1 MTSRRNF
8 LRGTAAASGAILLSQ
23 HSALAQAAERFMD
36 EARTNRVAPMNI
48 LIFGGTGY
56 IGPHLVNLAVARG
69 HKVTIFSRG
78 RRHADLPATIE
89 RLVGDRAVTDST
101 QGNLTALEG
110 RRFDAIIDDPAT
122 DPRWVRQSTSLL
134 KDSGSYMFVSST
146 GVYLPYLTPNNAETD
161 PVITVMPNPARPEY
175 GVQKA
180 QSEQV
185 VREAFGE
192 DRGQVVRPGYIC
204 GPGDTTDRFSYWPQR
219 FAQGGEI
226 LVPGKKTDRSQ
237 LIDVR
242 DLTHFMLKLVEERR
256 GGTYNCTGPAQPM
269 GFETFIN
276 EAHKAL
282 QPDAKLVWVDD
293 YEFLR
298 ANRISYAIP
307 WMIPEG
313 NNAYHLGINNRK
325 AVAAG
330 LTFRSIAA
338 TVRDTLEDW
347 PNRLAK
353 LQAGQRPNF
362 AWMNPQ
368 KEATVL
374 AAWKARGG

>member
-1 MTSRRNF
+1 MTSRRDF
-8 LRGTAAASGAILLSQ
+8 LLGGAAAGGALLLSR
-23 HSALAQAAERFMD
+23 SNALAEATERFMD
-36 EARTNRVAPMNI
+36 VARTNRVAPMNI

-56 IGPHLVNLAVARG
+56 IGPHLVNIAVARG

-78 RRHADLPATIE
+78 RRDADIPATVE
-89 RLVGDRAVTDST
+89 RLVGDRAVNDTLKS
-101 QGNLTALEG
+101 NLTALQG
-110 RRFDAIIDDPAT
+110 KRFDAIIDDPAT
-122 DPRWVRQSTSLL
+122 DPRWVREATTLL

-146 GVYLPYLTPNNAETD
+146 GVYLPYLTDNNDENA
-161 PVITVMPNPARPEY
+161 PVITTMPNPARPEY

-180 QSEQV
+180 QCEQI
-185 VREAFGE
+185 VRETFG

-226 LVPGKKTDRSQ
+226 LVPGKRTDRSQ

-256 GGTYNCTGPAQPM
+256 GGTYNCTGPAVPM
-269 GFETFIN
+269 GFEKFIN
-276 EAHKAL
+276 ETHAAL
-282 QPDAKLVWVDD
+282 KPDAKLVWVDD
-293 YEFLR
+293 YDFLK
-298 ANRISYAIP
+298 ANQISYAIP

-313 NNAYHLGINNRK
+313 ANAYHLGINNKK

-330 LTFRSIAA
+330 LTFRSIEA
-338 TVRDTLEDW
+338 TVRDTLADW
-347 PNRLAK
+347 PTRLAK
-353 LQAGQRPNF
+353 LPAGQQPNF
-362 AWMNPQ
+362 RWMNPQ